1 MAAYAAPAPGLDR
14 PSPVVEPSH
23 PRHHTSSQPAT
34 AAAQFYSTTTEPL
47 KDRDEDRAA
56 SADLRARKASTPSS
70 LGSSG
75 SVLDRGRPQAPRP
88 PSHQQQLEQRPSSF
102 FGVDSDQH
110 GALAQGGA
118 PGAPPLAPA
127 VQGAGSR
134 ARGGDGAQGAAVSR
148 TDSFFGVE
156 SAAPREQ
163 QVVDGPAATSN
174 LPSGQADGH
183 AARRS
188 SFYGL
193 DAARPSPVPAGVAAA
208 NASRE
213 GSSPGRD
220 TPSTTSHHQPSSGSG
235 SGSYSSDAHPHS
247 RMRYSNAPYAA
258 SRSASLYGA
267 GSGDGGEAGF
277 LPPPPAQL
285 LDQSHLRVG
294 TMASLLSH
302 DKTLELYRQNAKK
315 TNDPDIQYE
324 FATFTM
330 DVVADL
336 EQSTLMARA
345 ARGEDAPPLP
355 QEVEARQKQ
364 QALVAESIALLNRL
378 ATRGHVPSCYFL
390 ADCYT
395 QGIGTTKGK
404 RDYDKAF
411 PLFHTA
417 GKHGHAAG
425 SFRTAQCLEHG
436 WGTRKDW
443 SKAVSFYRRA
453 AVLSHTGAMHRLGLA
468 ELNGELG
475 LSKRA
480 KDGVQWLTRA
490 AELADQVDPPQ
501 PQSLHELA
509 VLHEQGI
516 DNVVFQDEDYAA
528 ELLARAAELQY
539 APSAYKLG
547 ECYEYGKMGCP
558 QDAALSI
565 HYYNI
570 AAQQNHA
577 AACFA
582 LTAWY
587 LVGSPGIL
595 PQSDTEAYLWAKK
608 AAEQG
613 LAKAQYAVGYFSEVG
628 IGTYR
633 DEREALEWFRQ
644 AASHGDK
651 RAMDRLRIA
660 GQPLPPVVG
669 PAAASQPQRRPS
681 PVHGNANGAGARPG
695 LPSTESHMSGLHL
708 PAKTRR
714 LSSSRILLRKEKP
727 SPASSGGPD
736 GSLGS
741 KKKSAHSL
749 SASAGAFG
757 GELRTRTTSA
767 GALPAPDRKGKGK
780 EKALPDMPSL
790 PPHGHAPGMPPMTRQ
805 RSYSQPESAMQPLR
819 PLDYNLRPLP
829 AGAGAPQPPAVGGPS
844 AYSPLAHGGGPAA
857 LQPPYG
863 GEYGSNGAGVG
874 AASPA
879 RRAPPPAGQVRMPA
893 RQGPSDSPQL
903 GSDEVERKKQERD
916 KVLQR
921 RKNAG
926 EDKDCVVM

>member
-1 MAAYAAPAPGLDR
+1 MAAYATTAPALVD
-14 PSPVVEPSH
+14 PSPVVEPLV
-23 PRHHTSSQPAT
+23 PRHHASSQPAS
-34 AAAQFYSTTTEPL
+34 AAAQFYSTTTEPMR
-47 KDRDEDRAA
+47 DRDQQRAA
-56 SADLRARKASTPSS
+56 PADPRSTKGSTPSS

-75 SVLDRGRPQAPRP
+75 SVLDRGRPQAPRQ
-88 PSHQQQLEQRPSSF
+88 SSQQQQQQRPSSF
-102 FGVDSDQH
+102 FGVEADADQH

-118 PGAPPLAPA
+118 PSAPPLAPA
-127 VQGAGSR
+127 VQGAAGKSR
-134 ARGGDGAQGAAVSR
+134 VGDGAQGASVAR
-148 TDSFFGVE
+148 TNSFFGVE
-156 SAAPREQ
+156 AAGPREQ
-163 QVVDGPAATSN
+163 QVVDGSATATHPP
-174 LPSGQADGH
+174 PSSQADGH

-193 DAARPSPVPAGVAAA
+193 DAARPSPVPAGVVAA

-220 TPSTTSHHQPSSGSG
+220 TPSTTSHHHPSSGSG
-235 SGSYSSDAHPHS
+235 SGSYSSDAHPHP
-247 RMRYSNAPYAA
+247 RMRYSNAPYAT

-267 GSGDGGEAGF
+267 GSGEGAEGGF
-277 LPPPPAQL
+277 VPPPPAQL

-345 ARGEDAPPLP
+345 ARGEDAPPLL

-378 ATRGHVPSCYFL
+378 ASRGHVPSCYFL

-613 LAKAQYAVGYFSEVG
+613 LAKAEYAVGYFSEVG

-633 DEREALEWFRQ
+633 DERGAIEWFRK

-669 PAAASQPQRRPS
+669 PNAASQPQRRPS
-681 PVHGNANGAGARPG
+681 PVNGTVNGGGGGGARPG

-714 LSSSRILLRKEKP
+714 LSSSRILLRKENP
-727 SPASSGGPD
+727 SGATGG
-736 GSLGS
+736 LVS
-741 KKKSAHSL
+741 KKKSAHNL
-749 SASAGAFG
+749 SASVGAFN
-757 GELRTRTTSA
+757 GEIRNRTTSA
-767 GALPAPDRKGKGK
+767 GALPAADRKGKGK
-780 EKALPDMPSL
+780 EKVLPDMPAL
-790 PPHGHAPGMPPMTRQ
+790 PTGMPPMTRQ
-805 RSYSQPESAMQPLR
+805 RSYSQPEAVMQPMR

-829 AGAGAPQPPAVGGPS
+829 AGAGAPQPPAAGGPS
-844 AYSPLAHGGGPAA
+844 AYSPLALGGGPDA

-863 GEYGSNGAGVG
+863 GEYGGSDAGIGAG
-874 AASPA
+874 SPA
-879 RRAPPPAGQVRMPA
+879 RRAPPSAGQVRMPA
-893 RQGPSDSPQL
+893 RQGPTDSPQL

>member
-1 MAAYAAPAPGLDR
+1 MAAYATTAPGLDD
-14 PSPVVEPSH
+14 PSPVVERSL
-23 PRHHTSSQPAT
+23 PRHHTSSQPAHGE
-34 AAAQFYSTTTEPL
+34 AQFYSTTTAPVR
-47 KDRDEDRAA
+47 DRDHERAA
-56 SADLRARKASTPSS
+56 PADPRSSKGSTPSS
-70 LGSSG
+70 PGSSG
-75 SVLDRGRPQAPRP
+75 SVLDRGRPQAPHQSR
-88 PSHQQQLEQRPSSF
+88 QQQQQRPSSF
-102 FGVDSDQH
+102 FGVEAEAGQH
-110 GALAQGGA
+110 DALAQGGA
-118 PGAPPLAPA
+118 LGAPPLAPA
-127 VQGAGSR
+127 VQGAA
-134 ARGGDGAQGAAVSR
+134 ARGRAVDGGQGAPVGPTNS
-148 TDSFFGVE
+148 SFRVDT
-156 SAAPREQ
+156 AIPREQ
-163 QVVDGPAATSN
+163 QGVDGLATATNPQPLS
-174 LPSGQADGH
+174 QADGH

-193 DAARPSPVPAGVAAA
+193 DAARPSPVPAGVVAA

-220 TPSTTSHHQPSSGSG
+220 TPSTTSHHNPSSGSG
-235 SGSYSSDAHPHS
+235 SGSYSSDVHPHP
-247 RMRYSNAPYAA
+247 RMRYSNAPYAT

-267 GSGDGGEAGF
+267 GSGEGGEGGSV
-277 LPPPPAQL
+277 PPPPAQL

-294 TMASLLSH
+294 SMASLLSH

-355 QEVEARQKQ
+355 QEAEARQKQ

-395 QGIGTTKGK
+395 QGIGTSKGK

-547 ECYEYGKMGCP
+547 ECYEYGKMG
-558 QDAALSI
+558 
-565 HYYNI
+565 YI

-613 LAKAQYAVGYFSEVG
+613 LAKAEYAVGYFSEVG

-633 DEREALEWFRQ
+633 DERDALEWFRR

-651 RAMDRLRIA
+651 RAMDRLRLA

-669 PAAASQPQRRPS
+669 PDAASQPQRRPS
-681 PVHGNANGAGARPG
+681 PVHGGVHGGARPG

-714 LSSSRILLRKEKP
+714 LSSSRILLRKENA
-727 SPASSGGPD
+727 SSSGGAA

-741 KKKSAHSL
+741 KKKSALNL
-749 SASAGAFG
+749 SASGGAFG

-767 GALPAPDRKGKGK
+767 GALPAADRKAKGK

-790 PPHGHAPGMPPMTRQ
+790 PPPNGHPHGQGMPPMTRQ
-805 RSYSQPESAMQPLR
+805 RSYSQPEAVMQPMR

-829 AGAGAPQPPAVGGPS
+829 AGAGAPQPLAVGGPG
-844 AYSPLAHGGGPAA
+844 AHSPLALGGATNA
-857 LQPPYG
+857 LQPPYV
-863 GEYGSNGAGVG
+863 GEYGGHDAGVG
-874 AASPA
+874 VGSPA
-879 RRAPPPAGQVRMPA
+879 RRAPPSAGQVRMPA
-893 RQGPSDSPQL
+893 RQGPTDSPQL